1 MNPREYVTDGD
12 GIDWPAALLVA
23 LGAVVVIGLFVAAT
37 TSSAAFGPYNPAW
50 DGTDDFRE
58 VIQTDDDVEGELIRE
73 THRYEEVPA
82 EETTAIVVAPDEP
95 YGATD
100 AARVQ
105 EFVGNGGTL
114 VVLENYGTDANDLL
128 DAVGADARTNGSVL
142 LDEQS
147 HDQGPAMPITT
158 ATANHE
164 RTAGVDQLTL
174 NHATAVDLNGATALI
189 GTSDYAH
196 LADSPGTELE
206 DDTAFDAYPVATVE
220 DVGGGEVVVVG
231 DPSITINAMYGEP
244 DNAAFLQR
252 QYADDDHVLLDLSH
266 GEELPPLAS
275 ITLTLRELPALQAL
289 VGLFAVVAVIGASNR
304 TFRNGVGT
312 VRDRLSSGDEPGSSL
327 SDGERAELLRERHPD
342 WDDEQ
347 VQETITALNRSRS
360 KHGDR

>member
-1 MNPREYVTDGD
+1 MNLRGYVTDGD

-23 LGAVVVIGLFVAAT
+23 LGAVVLVGLFVAAT
-37 TSSAAFGPYNPAW
+37 TSSAAFGPYNPSW

-73 THRYEEVPA
+73 TDRYEEVPA

-95 YGATD
+95 YGAAD

-105 EFVGNGGTL
+105 AFVDNGGTL

-128 DAVGADARTNGSVL
+128 EAVGADARTDGRIL
-142 LDEQS
+142 LDERS
-147 HDQGPAMPITT
+147 HDRGPAMPIAT

-174 NHATAVDLNGATALI
+174 NYATAVDPNGATVLV

-196 LADSPGTELE
+196 LADSPGAELE

-220 DVGGGEVVVVG
+220 DVGNGEVVVVG

-252 QYADDDHVLLDLSH
+252 QYADDDRVLLDLSH

-289 VGLFAVVAVIGASNR
+289 LGLFAVVAVVASSNR
-304 TFRNGVGT
+304 TLRSGLGA
-312 VRDRLSSGDEPGSSL
+312 VRDRLEPDDDRGAAL
-327 SDGERAELLRERHPD
+327 SDAERAELLRERHPD
-342 WDDEQ
+342 WDDERIH
-347 VQETITALNRSRS
+347 ETITALNRSRS
-360 KHGDR
+360 KHEER